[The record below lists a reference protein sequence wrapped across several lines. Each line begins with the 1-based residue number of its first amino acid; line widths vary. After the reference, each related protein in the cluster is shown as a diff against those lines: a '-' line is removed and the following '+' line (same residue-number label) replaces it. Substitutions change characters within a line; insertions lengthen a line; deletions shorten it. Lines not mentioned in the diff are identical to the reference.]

1 MAKSEAKQRKPSK
14 RAATK
19 AFERAWKLLGRLEKD
34 VAEARAEE
42 AKRRHQLLAASGD
55 RLVRRQAQ
63 LDAAIWRGAE
73 GAALLAE
80 LSELIAANARAKAG
94 QTVSNIAHE
103 AAEAIRADE
112 RAKSAALVDHPAQP
126 SLRRR
131 AGAGRSS
138 PGAPEQPPAAPS
150 APAKPITRRAKP
162 PVTSPRGTRTPA
174 TRTPSARTLAA
185 RRASTPA
192 RRASTPARPRP
203 RRSLQPGDGGSSE
216 SDS

>member
-138 PGAPEQPPAAPS
+138 PGAPESPAAPS
-150 APAKPITRRAKP
+150 APARPITRRAKP

-192 RRASTPARPRP
+192 RPRP
-203 RRSLQPGDGGSSE
+203 RRSLQPGDGGSGE